1 MITDR
6 LEQSI
11 TLALEKVNNN
21 KYKLSQIVAKRAN
34 ELIQGEDPLIDVEYE
49 HYKES
54 DIAILE
60 IAQGKLDISKFD

>member
-1 MITDR
+1 MTDR

-11 TLALEKVNNN
+11 TKALKRVENN
-21 KYKLSQIVAKRAN
+21 KYKLSLIVAKRAN
-34 ELIQGEDPLIDVEYE
+34 QLMQGEDPKIDLDYQ

-60 IAQGKLDISKFD
+60 IANDKLDIASYL

>member
-1 MITDR
+1 MTDR

-11 TLALEKVNNN
+11 AKALAKVGND
-21 KYKLSQIVAKRAN
+21 KYKLSTIIAKRAN
-34 ELIQGEDPLIDVEYE
+34 QLMEGEDPMIDLEFE

-60 IAQGKLDISKFD
+60 LAQDKIDINNYL

>member
-1 MITDR
+1 MTDR

-11 TLALEKVNNN
+11 TKALERVENN
-21 KYKLSQIVAKRAN
+21 KYKMSLIIAKRAN
-34 ELIQGEDPLIDVEYE
+34 ELMQGEDPKIDLGYE

-60 IAQGKLDISKFD
+60 MANDKLDIAKYLQ

>member
-1 MITDR
+1 MTDR

-11 TLALEKVNNN
+11 TKALKRVDNN
-21 KYKLSQIVAKRAN
+21 KYKLSLVVSKRAN
-34 ELIQGEDPLIDVEYE
+34 QLMEGEDPKIDLDYQ

-60 IAQGKLDISKFD
+60 IANDKLDIASYL